1 MYHIIHPRT
10 QEITGS
16 FIKEQEAKYYA
27 EEWGKAD
34 RIEYLID
41 WDDIPDYD
49 LEWGTNMNQP
59 ECSKCNAPLLYDPL
73 FGVCESCLDEEMHR
87 EYDNEEE

>member
-49 LEWGTNMNQP
+49 LE
-59 ECSKCNAPLLYDPL
+59 
-73 FGVCESCLDEEMHR
+73 
-87 EYDNEEE
+87 